1 MQILALRWNR
11 GQKCQTS
18 IGFKSQMKLVLPRR
32 MLAEFFLNVCFTAYV
47 CIHKL
52 LWDLNCAW
60 CGCLSIYILI
70 SIITLWA
77 FQVGLSEKDWLMV
90 VPHLNLH
97 KSVLCGTLQL
107 IWLGV
112 WGTFSF
118 HWQLS
123 SVFICTKAGYCSRI
137 VSGLRKQLFPGISTS
152 ATSKLEIL
160 TSAICIIQAKS
171 L

>member
-90 VPHLNLH
+90 VPTWIYINQSCVVHYSWSDWESEEL
-97 KSVLCGTLQL
+97 SASIGSWVLY
-107 IWLGV
+107 
-112 WGTFSF
+112 SF
-118 HWQLS
+118 VQKLATVPES
-123 SVFICTKAGYCSRI
+123 FLDSENSCSQ
-137 VSGLRKQLFPGISTS
+137 G
-152 ATSKLEIL
+152 
-160 TSAICIIQAKS
+160 
-171 L
+171 